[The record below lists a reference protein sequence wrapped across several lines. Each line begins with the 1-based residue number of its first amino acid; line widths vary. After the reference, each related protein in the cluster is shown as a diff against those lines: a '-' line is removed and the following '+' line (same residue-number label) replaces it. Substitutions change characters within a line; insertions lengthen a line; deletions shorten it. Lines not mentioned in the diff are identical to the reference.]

1 MFAQFG
7 TVSRTRPFL
16 VGLALVVM
24 AGLGAALQPRPA
36 DADIVHPPPWFKP
49 NLVVSTEFISPNGF
63 NAHMIVRVTNTSL
76 VASAGAFAVLVTGK
90 KIGSS
95 GPIVTQ
101 TYAISGLAPGQTKGI
116 LHMLPPFSC
125 GAAHQRT
132 VIADHG
138 NVVVESNEGD
148 NQTTVTYHYP
158 VC

>member
-1 MFAQFG
+1 M
-7 TVSRTRPFL
+7 VL

-24 AGLGAALQPRPA
+24 AGLGAALQARPA
-36 DADIVHPPPWFKP
+36 DADIVQPPPTWFKP
-49 NLVVSTEFISPNGF
+49 NLVVSTEFIAPNGG
-63 NAHMIVRVTNTSL
+63 NQAHLIVRVTNTSPL
-76 VASAGAFAVLVTGK
+76 VSAGAFTVLVTGK

-116 LHMLPPFSC
+116 LHTLPPFSC
-125 GAAHQRT
+125 GAAHERT

-138 NVVVESNEGD
+138 NGVAESNEGD
-148 NQTTVTYHYP
+148 NQTTVTHYYP